1 MHAAASAGASCLIAE
16 GWDSR
21 LRFGSLP
28 GLRLFLVGLATCLAF
43 EGVRAQGPTY
53 FEGQNI
59 APAFE
64 GWVDNEDGSFGIV
77 FGYMN
82 RNWEEILDVPIGPD
96 NYFAISEPGGLDDLE
111 REAYDPTVA
120 DRGQATHFLPRNNR
134 FTFTVRV
141 PPDFGDQELVWTLMT
156 QGITER
162 AYGTLHRDYKL
173 DDIVIMNEIGAFGGG
188 SGDREERANTA
199 PILEVEGEEVRRTQ
213 VGEPLTLVAKVT
225 DDGVLQPRPLEELTT
240 PEEMLERA
248 LRRPRRGTVG
258 RTVGLYVSWFV
269 YRGAGEV
276 TFDPLQVKT
285 WQDTRP
291 FANSPWSPSPWWRA
305 PPEPDDGRWVTHA
318 TFHDP
323 GTYVLRARADD
334 GGLYDDE
341 EVTVIVEP

>member
-1 MHAAASAGASCLIAE
+1 MGRLDLTGRRRAG
-16 GWDSR
+16 G
-21 LRFGSLP
+21 
-28 GLRLFLVGLATCLAF
+28 LFLVALATCLAF
-43 EGVRAQGPTY
+43 EGVWAQGPTY
-53 FEGQNI
+53 LEGQTV
-59 APAFE
+59 ALAYE
-64 GWVDNEDGSFGIV
+64 GWVDNEDGSFGLV

-82 RNWEEILDVPIGPD
+82 RNWEENLDVPIGPD
-96 NYFAISEPGGLDDLE
+96 NYFAVSEPGGLDDIE
-111 REAYDPTVA
+111 REAYDPTLA

-134 FTFTVRV
+134 FIFTVRV

-156 QGITER
+156 QGTTER

-173 DDIVIMNEIGAFGGG
+173 DDIVIMTEIGAFGGG
-188 SGDREERANTA
+188 SGDPEERANTA
-199 PILEVEGEEVRRTQ
+199 PILEVEGEEIRRTR
-213 VGEPLTLVAKVT
+213 VGEPVTLVARVT
-225 DDGVLQPRPLEELTT
+225 DDGVLQPRPLGELTT

-248 LRRPRRGTVG
+248 LRAPRRATVG

-291 FANSPWSPSPWWRA
+291 FANSPWAPSPWWRA
-305 PPEPDDGRWVTHA
+305 PPEPEDGPWVTHA

-341 EVTVIVEP
+341 EITVIVVP

>member
-1 MHAAASAGASCLIAE
+1 MGRLDLRLRRRGAE
-16 GWDSR
+16 G
-21 LRFGSLP
+21 
-28 GLRLFLVGLATCLAF
+28 LFLVGLATCLAF
-43 EGVRAQGPTY
+43 EGVRAQEPTY

-59 APAFE
+59 ALAFE

-120 DRGQATHFLPRNNR
+120 DRGQATHFLPRQNR

-141 PPDFGDQELVWTLMT
+141 PPDFGDQDLVWTLMT

-162 AYGTLHRDYKL
+162 AYGTLHRDYKI
-173 DDIVIMNEIGAFGGG
+173 DNIVIMSETGAFGGG
-188 SGDREERANTA
+188 SGSPEERANTA
-199 PILEVEGEEVRRTQ
+199 PILEVEGEEVRRIR
-213 VGEPLTLVAKVT
+213 VGEPLTLVARVT
-225 DDGVLQPRPLEELTT
+225 DDGLLQARPLEELTT

-248 LRRPRRGTVG
+248 LIPGRRGAVG
-258 RTVGLYVSWFV
+258 RTVGLFVSWFV

-291 FANSPWSPSPWWRA
+291 FANSPWSPSPWWRP